1 MAEEKKNNQLD
12 DVVYKK
18 ALREVVQEFKQ
29 AGEVRYSELTKR
41 VSPLD
46 LTSEQIND
54 LIADVEKKG
63 ISVVDENGD
72 PTAESLNQAKEEEKE
87 LSKSDV
93 SAPSGVKINDPVR
106 MYLKEIGRVNLLTAE
121 EEKKLALRIE
131 EGDEEAKQRLA

>member
-54 LIADVEKKG
+54 LRLRKRKKSFQKATFPHLPG
-63 ISVVDENGD
+63 LKSTI
-72 PTAESLNQAKEEEKE
+72 
-87 LSKSDV
+87 LSEC
-93 SAPSGVKINDPVR
+93 I
-106 MYLKEIGRVNLLTAE
+106 
-121 EEKKLALRIE
+121 
-131 EGDEEAKQRLA
+131 

>member
-72 PTAESLNQAKEEEKE
+72 PTAESLNQAKEEER
-87 LSKSDV
+87 
-93 SAPSGVKINDPVR
+93 AF
-106 MYLKEIGRVNLLTAE
+106 
-121 EEKKLALRIE
+121 KKRRFRTFR
-131 EGDEEAKQRLA
+131 G

>member
-72 PTAESLNQAKEEEKE
+72 PTAESLNQAKEEEKNFQKATFPHLPGLKSTI
-87 LSKSDV
+87 LSEC
-93 SAPSGVKINDPVR
+93 I
-106 MYLKEIGRVNLLTAE
+106 
-121 EEKKLALRIE
+121 
-131 EGDEEAKQRLA
+131 

>member
-29 AGEVRYSELTKR
+29 VGEVRYSELTKR

-54 LIADVEKKG
+54 LIAD
-63 ISVVDENGD
+63 
-72 PTAESLNQAKEEEKE
+72 
-87 LSKSDV
+87 DV
-93 SAPSGVKINDPVR
+93 
-106 MYLKEIGRVNLLTAE
+106 KEIDKSKILGGMKN
-121 EEKKLALRIE
+121 
-131 EGDEEAKQRLA
+131 GKQRN